1 MTTYPHTFAGMTI
14 SDQLARHARMTPGT
28 VALTFDGTRRSY
40 GELDDRVSRL
50 AQAMAERGVGE
61 GDRVA
66 VLAHNGLEIVETYL
80 ACARAGAIC
89 VPLNFRLVADE
100 IAYQLADSGAV
111 FAVVDAPLART
122 FADARS
128 RAGTSTTC
136 LVVGRTDDTDTEPFE
151 NTEPYEDAL
160 RAASPDHVPSAADLS
175 APAFIMY
182 TSRTT
187 GRPKGAVLTHY
198 NVLIQ
203 TVSKALHVGMRTDCR
218 TWLIPTPMFHIAG
231 LASMATS
238 MFVGGHTVLA
248 RSAAFDASATV
259 DLLQRERV
267 NCCFFVPAQWQAICD
282 LPDIGERD
290 LSALR
295 LISWGAAPASTT
307 LLRRMVELFGHADI
321 TTTFGQTE
329 TCAVTTI
336 LQSEDA
342 LRKIGSVGTPLLNTE
357 VRVVDAKGADVP
369 PGEVGEIVYRGPSV
383 MTEYWNKPA
392 DTAAAFAGGWFHSG
406 DLVRQDEDG
415 YLYGV
420 DRLKDMII
428 SGGENIYCVEVED
441 VLAAHPQVAE
451 VAVVGVP
458 DEKWGETPM
467 AVVVPADPAE
477 PPTGEDITR
486 WCRERLAPYK
496 CPRRVSIVDTLPR
509 NPSGKVRKNEL
520 RDGARSLSMGGH
532 LV

>member
-1 MTTYPHTFAGMTI
+1 MTI
-14 SDQLARHARMTPGT
+14 SDQLARHARMTPDATAFTFAGT
-28 VALTFDGTRRSY
+28 HRSY
-40 GELDDRVSRL
+40 GQLDDRVSRL
-50 AQAMAERGVGE
+50 ANAMAERGVRT

-66 VLAHNGLEIVETYL
+66 VLAYNGLEIVETYL

-111 FAVVDAPLART
+111 LAIVDAPLVRT
-122 FADARS
+122 FADART
-128 RAGTSTTC
+128 RAGSPTAC
-136 LVVGRTDDTDTEPFE
+136 LVVGRTDEPYGDTES
-151 NTEPYEDAL
+151 YEEAL
-160 RAASPDHVPSAADLS
+160 RAASPDHVPSAVDLY
-175 APAFIMY
+175 APVFIMY
-182 TSRTT
+182 TSGTT
-187 GRPKGAVLTHY
+187 GRPKGTVLTHY

-203 TVSKALHVGMRTDCR
+203 TVSKALHVGLRTDCR

-238 MFVGGHTVLA
+238 LFVGGRVVLG
-248 RSAAFDASATV
+248 RSVAFDAALTV
-259 DLLQRERV
+259 ELLEREQV

-295 LISWGAAPASTT
+295 LVSWGASPASTT

-329 TCAVTTI
+329 TCGPTTI

-357 VRVVDAKGADVP
+357 VRVVDQKGVDVL

-392 DTAAAFAGGWFHSG
+392 ETAAAFEGGWFHSG

-415 YLYGV
+415 YLYVV

-458 DEKWGETPM
+458 DEKWGETVL

-477 PPTGEDITR
+477 PPAGEDITR
-486 WCRERLAPYK
+486 WCRERLASYK
-496 CPRRVSIVDTLPR
+496 CPRQVSIAETLPR
-509 NPSGKVRKNEL
+509 NASGKVRKDEL
-520 RDGARSLSMGGH
+520 RDRARSLSTAR
-532 LV
+532 